1 MLTHIFIG
9 LAMSFWGS
17 LPIGMISLLVVETT
31 VNENYRKGLWVALG
45 ASLVECIQAFVAIA
59 ILGLVAENEE
69 LKDLIKQIVTWV
81 AVPILVYLGW
91 GHLKSDGKV
100 KKKAQ
105 NKKGLHPL
113 WKGFIISSLNMLAIP
128 YWLVWGS
135 IFMAQGQL
143 IPTYFN
149 MTIFAIG
156 VGIGTF
162 LAMLFYVLLGV
173 FAKERLQGYYVLFNR
188 VVGVLFWGLA
198 AFLIIN
204 LLI

>member
-1 MLTHIFIG
+1 MFTHIIIG

-45 ASLVECIQAFVAIA
+45 ASLVECVQAFIAIA

-69 LKDLIKQIVTWV
+69 LKELIKQIVTWI
-81 AVPILVYLGW
+81 AVPILLYLGW
-91 GHLKSDGKV
+91 GHLKSDGQV
-100 KKKAQ
+100 KKRAKE
-105 NKKGLHPL
+105 KKGLHSF

-143 IPTYFN
+143 IPSYFN
-149 MTIFAIG
+149 ITIFATG
-156 VGIGTF
+156 VGVGTF

-173 FAKERLQGYYVLFNR
+173 FAKERLQGYYIWFNR

-198 AFLIIN
+198 VLLIIQ